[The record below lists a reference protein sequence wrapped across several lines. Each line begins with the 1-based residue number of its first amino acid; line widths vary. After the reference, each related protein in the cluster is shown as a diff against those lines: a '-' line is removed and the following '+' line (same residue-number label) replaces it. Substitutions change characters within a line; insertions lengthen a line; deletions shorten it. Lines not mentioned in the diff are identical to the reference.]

1 MLRGCGINDVNGN
14 DNATNETFD
23 WLNEEKTS
31 VHAARAART

>member
-14 DNATNETFD
+14 DKATNETFD